1 MEQQVRADS
10 DDSPGSARLTARLLA
25 GRPVADQIWGEVG
38 RRAASFRARTG
49 APPGLAIVQSGDDP
63 ASASYLRQIER
74 AFGARDIGVARHHVD
89 PERGPDGLRDLLTQV
104 AADVSVH
111 GILVP
116 QPLAPPFTLDQVF
129 EALPATK
136 DVEGIHPLNAGALAQ
151 NRPAVVPSTP
161 LAGIE
166 LLRAAGVPLAG
177 ATAVVVGRS
186 PIVGRPLA
194 LLLLAADATVVVC
207 HSKTPDLGSVTR
219 RADILCVATGRAGL
233 VGGDMVKPGAV
244 VIDFGIN
251 VVGDKL
257 VGDVLFDEVAD
268 VAGAIT
274 PVPGGT
280 GPVTTAVLARNVLDL
295 AERGA

>member
-1 MEQQVRADS
+1 MV
-10 DDSPGSARLTARLLA
+10 
-25 GRPVADQIWGEVG
+25 
-38 RRAASFRARTG
+38 
-49 APPGLAIVQSGDDP
+49 
-63 ASASYLRQIER
+63 
-74 AFGARDIGVARHHVD
+74 RHHVA
-89 PERGPDGLRDLLTQV
+89 PELGADGLGDILARVARDATVQ
-104 AADVSVH
+104 

-129 EALPATK
+129 DVLPAHK

-166 LLRAAGVPLAG
+166 LLRAAGVRLAG
-177 ATAVVVGRS
+177 TTAVVVGRS

-207 HSKTPDLGSVTR
+207 HSKTVDLGSVTR
-219 RADILCVATGRAGL
+219 QADVLCVAAGRAGL
-233 VGGDMVKPGAV
+233 VRGDMVKPGAV

-251 VVGDKL
+251 VVGDRL
-257 VGDVLFDEVAD
+257 VGDVAFDEAAD

-280 GPVTTAVLARNVLDL
+280 GPVTTAVLARNLLDL